1 MTRPVIITCAL
12 TGGAELSGKNTAV
25 PVTPKEIADS
35 AIEASRAGA
44 AIAYVHVREPGTGK
58 PSMRLELYREV
69 VDRIRQS
76 NPELII
82 NLTTGAGGRL
92 ISGKTD
98 PRVPDPASTLANCEK
113 RVEHV
118 LTLNPEIC
126 SLASSQFPMV
136 AQAVLLG
143 GNVRVGFEDNL
154 YLRRGVPARSNA
166 ELVQEAV
173 RIVDMLGAH
182 VASHSEARAML

>member
-44 AIAYVHVREPGTGK
+44 AIAHVHVREPGSGK

-92 ISGKTD
+92 IPGKTD
-98 PRVPDPASTLANCEK
+98 PRVPDPASTLANWEK

-126 SLASSQFPMV
+126 SLDSRKHELPEPRVRQYCDRLADYGQGDSIV
-136 AQAVLLG
+136 WDQAG
-143 GNVRVGFEDNL
+143 
-154 YLRRGVPARSNA
+154 ARS
-166 ELVQEAV
+166 V
-173 RIVDMLGAH
+173 
-182 VASHSEARAML
+182 